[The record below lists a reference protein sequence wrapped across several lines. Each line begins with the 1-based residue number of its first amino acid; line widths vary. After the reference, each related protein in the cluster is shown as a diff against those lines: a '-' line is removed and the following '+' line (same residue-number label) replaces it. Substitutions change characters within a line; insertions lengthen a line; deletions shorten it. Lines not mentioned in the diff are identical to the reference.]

1 LTGTLTMLGLSSSS
15 EEDWAGAER
24 FHLEALEV
32 AERLGNS
39 VRQSASLN
47 NLGLVDSARGDQQ
60 SARTRL
66 EMALAL
72 DLSRGDRFNSATI
85 LDSLGRVT
93 LKLGEHVAARR
104 HYLDSLAIA
113 VEYGNAANIATCL
126 EGMAMLALV
135 EDDPARAV
143 RLIGAASG
151 LRAEGGDRAA
161 PDWSKEVDAGLA
173 SARSKL
179 GRQADTAW
187 RNGAAL
193 GTAEAV
199 RYATGAPASV
209 PDGESPL
216 TARERQVGKLIAEGM
231 TNPEIA
237 KRLRM
242 AERTADAHVEHIRN
256 KLGLRTRSQI
266 AVWAHERLGTS

>member
-1 LTGTLTMLGLSSSS
+1 
-15 EEDWAGAER
+15 
-24 FHLEALEV
+24 
-32 AERLGNS
+32 
-39 VRQSASLN
+39 
-47 NLGLVDSARGDQQ
+47 
-60 SARTRL
+60 
-66 EMALAL
+66 MALAL

-93 LKLGEHVAARR
+93 LKLGEHAAARR
-104 HYLDSLAIA
+104 HYLDALAIA

-161 PDWSKEVDAGLA
+161 PDWSKEVDAGLV

-187 RNGAAL
+187 RHGAAL

-209 PDGESPL
+209 PDVLSPL
-216 TARERQVGKLIAEGM
+216 TARELQVAKLIAEGM
-231 TNPEIA
+231 TNSEIA

-266 AVWAHERLGTS
+266 AVWAHERLGRP